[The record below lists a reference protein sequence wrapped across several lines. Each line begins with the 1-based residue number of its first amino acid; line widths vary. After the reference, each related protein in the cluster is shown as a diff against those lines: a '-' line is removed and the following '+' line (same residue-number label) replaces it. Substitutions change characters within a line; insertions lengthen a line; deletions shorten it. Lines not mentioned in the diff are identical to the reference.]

1 MLDAI
6 YQIVIWKIE
15 KSWGVNMLLKKLL
28 KKVILKFRWGGV
40 CSFSHNATA
49 DMKSTFEG
57 RNYLSAGTE
66 VVNAHFGYAS
76 GTSINC
82 FLKDVE
88 IGRYVCI
95 AGYVR
100 TVIGIHPSSN
110 FMSIHPAFYSTT
122 QQNGFTYVRNDK
134 FEVNKR
140 LDKEKQISIRIGND
154 VWIGEGGRIL
164 EGIKI
169 GDGAIIGTGAVV
181 TKDIPPYAIVG
192 GVPAKTIKYRF
203 SEEVIEKLI
212 RLKWWDKGEE
222 WIAENAELFD
232 DAEQFFTDFK

>member
-1 MLDAI
+1 MLDTI

-28 KKVILKFRWGGV
+28 KKVILKFRWRGV

-57 RNYLSAGTE
+57 RNYLSTGTE

-95 AGYVR
+95 AGDR
-100 TVIGIHPSSN
+100 KS
-110 FMSIHPAFYSTT
+110 
-122 QQNGFTYVRNDK
+122 
-134 FEVNKR
+134 
-140 LDKEKQISIRIGND
+140 
-154 VWIGEGGRIL
+154 
-164 EGIKI
+164 
-169 GDGAIIGTGAVV
+169 VV
-181 TKDIPPYAIVG
+181 
-192 GVPAKTIKYRF
+192 
-203 SEEVIEKLI
+203 
-212 RLKWWDKGEE
+212 
-222 WIAENAELFD
+222 
-232 DAEQFFTDFK
+232 